1 MLKPF
6 PITSFSNLLYG
17 VIGVITFLPCNKA
30 HLVIIISG
38 LLLLLLLVHLARDV
52 PCHHFFY
59 TTHLLRW
66 KEQLVFDL
74 IISG

>member
-6 PITSFSNLLYG
+6 PITIFSNLLYG

-38 LLLLLLLVHLARDV
+38 LLLLLVHLARDV
-52 PCHHFFY
+52 PCHHFF
-59 TTHLLRW
+59 LLNPFIKMERTAC
-66 KEQLVFDL
+66 
-74 IISG
+74 I

>member
-6 PITSFSNLLYG
+6 PITIFSNLLYG

-38 LLLLLLLVHLARDV
+38 LLLLLVHLARDV

-66 KEQLVFDL
+66 KEQLVFNL